1 MNNLL
6 KMEKYQ
12 LSHNIFYWC
21 GLIGIFLIGFFTA
34 DTYVPEA
41 MGPMGGAATSL
52 ADIFNGMVYDSTFLL
67 IIISSI
73 LALILGQE
81 FSSRTIDLEVNA
93 GHSRKTI
100 FFAKVISYLIAF
112 NIMALVYPVA
122 GCIRESVRFGITEAG
137 NLCYQVSKAILYSLL
152 LNSATFL
159 IAIWIVFWLRSSARA
174 IAVTAL
180 VTFVLSLYLG
190 YGMMFDLPVA
200 FLAMLARIDR
210 GSAQRCGSVLQATYF
225 LPWAILVGVVWIV
238 ALITFSWISFRKCE
252 LK

>member
-73 LALILGQE
+73 LALI
-81 FSSRTIDLEVNA
+81 FRT
-93 GHSRKTI
+93 GI
-100 FFAKVISYLIAF
+100 FPVGRLILRS
-112 NIMALVYPVA
+112 MQD
-122 GCIRESVRFGITEAG
+122 IREKHF
-137 NLCYQVSKAILYSLL
+137 LC
-152 LNSATFL
+152 
-159 IAIWIVFWLRSSARA
+159 
-174 IAVTAL
+174 
-180 VTFVLSLYLG
+180 
-190 YGMMFDLPVA
+190 
-200 FLAMLARIDR
+200 
-210 GSAQRCGSVLQATYF
+210 
-225 LPWAILVGVVWIV
+225 
-238 ALITFSWISFRKCE
+238 
-252 LK
+252 

>member
-100 FFAKVISYLIAF
+100 FFAKVISYLITF

-159 IAIWIVFWLRSSARA
+159 IAIWIVFWLRSSA
-174 IAVTAL
+174 
-180 VTFVLSLYLG
+180 LSL
-190 YGMMFDLPVA
+190 
-200 FLAMLARIDR
+200 IH
-210 GSAQRCGSVLQATYF
+210 
-225 LPWAILVGVVWIV
+225 
-238 ALITFSWISFRKCE
+238 ISEPTRP
-252 LK
+252 

>member
-1 MNNLL
+1 
-6 KMEKYQ
+6 
-12 LSHNIFYWC
+12 
-21 GLIGIFLIGFFTA
+21 
-34 DTYVPEA
+34 
-41 MGPMGGAATSL
+41 MGGAATSL

-200 FLAMLARIDR
+200 FLATYQIREAVF
-210 GSAQRCGSVLQATYF
+210 SVTYF
-225 LPWAILVGVVWIV
+225 LPWAISVSVVWIV

>member
-81 FSSRTIDLEVNA
+81 FSSRTIDL
-93 GHSRKTI
+93 
-100 FFAKVISYLIAF
+100 
-112 NIMALVYPVA
+112 VYPVA

-200 FLAMLARIDR
+200 FLATYQIREAVF
-210 GSAQRCGSVLQATYF
+210 SVTYF

>member
-159 IAIWIVFWLRSSARA
+159 IAIWIVFWLRSSA
-174 IAVTAL
+174 
-180 VTFVLSLYLG
+180 
-190 YGMMFDLPVA
+190 
-200 FLAMLARIDR
+200 
-210 GSAQRCGSVLQATYF
+210 
-225 LPWAILVGVVWIV
+225 
-238 ALITFSWISFRKCE
+238 
-252 LK
+252 

>member
-137 NLCYQVSKAILYSLL
+137 NLCYKVSKAILYSLL

-190 YGMMFDLPVA
+190 YSSTVQSLSISCCDKALNSISRFRWRPKSRRWV
-200 FLAMLARIDR
+200 LASLRR
-210 GSAQRCGSVLQATYF
+210 TVLQKASKRQRS
-225 LPWAILVGVVWIV
+225 P
-238 ALITFSWISFRKCE
+238 
-252 LK
+252 

>member
-112 NIMALVYPVA
+112 NIMRNEEYNEALK
-122 GCIRESVRFGITEAG
+122 I
-137 NLCYQVSKAILYSLL
+137 Q
-152 LNSATFL
+152 
-159 IAIWIVFWLRSSARA
+159 IAIRK
-174 IAVTAL
+174 
-180 VTFVLSLYLG
+180 
-190 YGMMFDLPVA
+190 
-200 FLAMLARIDR
+200 
-210 GSAQRCGSVLQATYF
+210 
-225 LPWAILVGVVWIV
+225 V
-238 ALITFSWISFRKCE
+238 ALFKSREYKIALLT
-252 LK
+252 